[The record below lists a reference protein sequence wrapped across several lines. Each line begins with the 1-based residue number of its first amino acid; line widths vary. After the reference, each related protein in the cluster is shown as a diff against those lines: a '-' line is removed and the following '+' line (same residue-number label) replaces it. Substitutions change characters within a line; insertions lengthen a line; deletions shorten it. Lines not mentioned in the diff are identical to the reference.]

1 MSIKKYGLLLIA
13 IIALASSSFAQ
24 LGGTHN
30 YLYSSY
36 IPKRNMKQQSDF
48 VAGNK
53 NNFPARPRDM
63 LQFGIWGGFPYVDG
77 DVPTAIK
84 GTGNDIGNYAYG
96 FGVSLR
102 KSLGYVLSVRSSFS
116 YYNMLGLDY
125 QRNGNYN
132 NSPTIE
138 ALYLPTGRGYIH
150 AHRTQAFMPAID
162 ALVSLNNIMFHSKQS
177 RFNLYVMVG
186 YSPMLYKTTLD
197 LKDAATGDRYKFENL
212 QITGRKRQ
220 DIRKDLREMMD
231 GIYETKAEVN
241 DRRPTLGGYNLRH
254 CFNSGVGFEYR
265 VGKNWSIS
273 GEYRRTQTR
282 DDYVDG
288 YFRQSGDL
296 RFPVFTSEW
305 DNVCFQ
311 TLGVNFNIG
320 NSKKRVP
327 PLWWLNPLEFAYG
340 DLTGQK
346 ILQLPKITLKDG
358 DGDGVTDQFDL
369 EPNTPAG
376 CPVDTHGV
384 TADTDGDGVP
394 DCKDKEKLTQLS
406 CFPVDADGVGK
417 CPEIKIPEP
426 KCCQEINERLK
437 NWKGGP
443 TANQMPIDTALCNIG
458 NLPSIQFQNGSV
470 KLTETAKRSL
480 ADVAK
485 TMLENPGCKVKV
497 VGYGKESDKRSQQQS
512 WDRVN
517 VVITYLTTKQ
527 NISETRLIFVYGQNG
542 DENTVDLQPTTEQ
555 GVMTMPAPHPQFK
568 RSK

>member
-13 IIALASSSFAQ
+13 IVALVSSSIAQ
-24 LGGTHN
+24 LGGSHN
-30 YLYSSY
+30 YLDSSY

-53 NNFPARPRDM
+53 NNFPAKPRDM

-77 DVPTAIK
+77 DCPTAIK

-96 FGVSLR
+96 FGVSIR
-102 KSLGYVLSVRSSFS
+102 KSLGYVLSVRGSFS

-177 RFNLYVMVG
+177 RFNLYVMAG
-186 YSPMLYKTTLD
+186 YTPMLYKTTLD
-197 LKDAATGDRYKFENL
+197 LKDAAGDRYKFENIP
-212 QITGRKRQ
+212 ITGRKRV
-220 DIRKDLREMMD
+220 DIRKDLRNLMD
-231 GIYETKAEVN
+231 GTYETKAEVN

-305 DNVCFQ
+305 DNVCYQ
-311 TLGVNFNIG
+311 ALGVSFNIG

-340 DLTGQK
+340 DLVPSK
-346 ILQLPKITLKDG
+346 VIKMNINLKDD
-358 DGDGVTDQFDL
+358 DGDGVTNQFDM

-417 CPEIKIPEP
+417 CPEPPAP
-426 KCCQEINERLK
+426 KCCEEIKRQYD
-437 NWKGGP
+437 NWQQGTKP
-443 TANQMPIDTALCNIG
+443 KTSTEVDTALCNIG
-458 NLPSIQFQNGSV
+458 NLPSIQFQNGSI

-480 ADVAK
+480 TDIAK
-485 TMLENPGCKVKV
+485 TMLANPSCKVKV
-497 VGYGKESDKRSQQQS
+497 VGYGRESDKRSQQLS

-517 VVITYLTTKQ
+517 TIIKYLVDKQ
-527 NISETRLIFVYGQNG
+527 GVSETRLIFVYGQNG